1 MQKIHKEEIVKE
13 DRLDFTEEGSCQECP
28 CLRGEI

>member
-13 DRLDFTEEGSCQECP
+13 DRLDFAGRRKLS
-28 CLRGEI
+28 RMSMSKR